1 MSVLDYLLN
10 LAALLLWLSWRG
22 IGTVQASGPAGT
34 LLGNLKPA
42 DRRAG
47 VRHGYLVGLAALL
60 FGRAVLYRQFGPALD
75 WHPSWSPGAVSLVFR
90 SDHFLRM
97 LACSLLGFAWT
108 LFGLFASVCLI
119 MAINRPPQDKDGVT
133 REIRRG
139 LGFLANL
146 PAIVLVILPIV
157 VLGLAWVL
165 LGWISAQT
173 GLVPAL
179 HHWRHL
185 VQQAV
190 VVGLAATLVWR
201 WLLTLVLALYFL
213 NSYIFFGASP
223 FWDFIQQTGV
233 HLIRP
238 LAWTRLGRIN
248 FPPLLVLALVWLGYG
263 LLGTGFPALKTSL
276 PGLPSWV
283 ETGALPRLYRS
294 LPW

>member
-1 MSVLDYLLN
+1 M
-10 LAALLLWLSWRG
+10 
-22 IGTVQASGPAGT
+22 
-34 LLGNLKPA
+34 
-42 DRRAG
+42 
-47 VRHGYLVGLAALL
+47 
-60 FGRAVLYRQFGPALD
+60 
-75 WHPSWSPGAVSLVFR
+75 
-90 SDHFLRM
+90 
-97 LACSLLGFAWT
+97 
-108 LFGLFASVCLI
+108 
-119 MAINRPPQDKDGVT
+119 
-133 REIRRG
+133 
-139 LGFLANL
+139 
-146 PAIVLVILPIV
+146 LVILPIV

-248 FPPLLVLALVWLGYG
+248 FPPLLVLALVCS
-263 LLGTGFPALKTSL
+263 PALVARAEEPVDKVSAARGAFERGAAFASEERWGDALAAFSESASL
-276 PGLPSWV
+276 RPHA
-283 ETGALPRLYRS
+283 TT
-294 LPW
+294 